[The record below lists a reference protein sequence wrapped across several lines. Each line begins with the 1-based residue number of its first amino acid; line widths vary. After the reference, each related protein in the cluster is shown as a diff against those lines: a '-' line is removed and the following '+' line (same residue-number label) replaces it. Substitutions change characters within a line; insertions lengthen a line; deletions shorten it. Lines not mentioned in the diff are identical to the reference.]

1 MGKWKDS
8 EIQYAIR
15 LIKEGNSYEDISELL
30 NRTRQSVRVKLNKL
44 GYYVDIPNCNVE
56 KQCLNCC
63 ESFISLESS
72 HRKFCSLSC
81 SATYNNKRRL
91 VKTTKPTEPKKENK
105 PKKNKYCPNCDNLLK
120 NQHNIYCSVDCV
132 IQHKQSKIFDLIESG
147 NTELN
152 SRNYKKYLIHKHGE
166 KCMECGWC
174 EINPHTGNVPI
185 ELEHI
190 DGDSS
195 NNSLDN
201 LKLLCPNCH
210 SLTSTYKA
218 LNKGNGRHYR
228 RERYKEGKSF

>member
-1 MGKWKDS
+1 MKYWKDD
-8 EIQYAIR
+8 EIQKSIEMIENGYTYDEVS
-15 LIKEGNSYEDISELL
+15 KVL
-30 NRTRQSVRVKLNKL
+30 NRSRQSVRVKLNKL
-44 GYYVDIPNCNVE
+44 GYYVRHEDSLIENTCLSCGDIYVSPKNEN
-56 KQCLNCC
+56 
-63 ESFISLESS
+63 
-72 HRKFCSLSC
+72 RKFCSQSC
-81 SATYNNKRRL
+81 SATYNNKNRKR
-91 VKTTKPTEPKKENK
+91 
-105 PKKNKYCPNCDNLLK
+105 KNKDKCLQCDEELSYRQNL
-120 NQHNIYCSVDCV
+120 YCSIKCFQEHRQNKVT
-132 IQHKQSKIFDLIESG
+132 ESIDNG
-147 NTELN
+147 NTTLD
-152 SRNYKKYLIHKHGE
+152 SRHYKKYLIHKHGE